1 MASNTP
7 DFLVKYCSASTG
19 ATILNTRTLRWS
31 APNLYGDPFEL
42 NHTSSLN
49 FDPHI
54 LLQAACQTAIGMVF
68 SKDSPKGSSPLLNVI
83 RRWRTEE
90 RFASPEEA
98 EEVLRDLLS
107 RMVDSRQ
114 TVIDKLMADWRQF
127 SRSVRIC
134 SFSTKA
140 DNLSSWDRFADRHRG
155 IAIRFACGDDTQLVD
170 PQPVR
175 YKKNRPEITNLKEQL
190 GCILHNESF
199 DAQDHFID
207 NLCLKPTINSDE
219 QEWRL
224 FNKSGVDID
233 SDDQKWFDD
242 KPFERAQISAIY
254 LGACMSAI
262 DKRSIYNIA
271 KEHYPKAKV
280 FQSKIVSGK
289 YEVEF
294 ERITKK

>member
-1 MASNTP
+1 M
-7 DFLVKYCSASTG
+7 
-19 ATILNTRTLRWS
+19 
-31 APNLYGDPFEL
+31 
-42 NHTSSLN
+42 
-49 FDPHI
+49 
-54 LLQAACQTAIGMVF
+54 
-68 SKDSPKGSSPLLNVI
+68 
-83 RRWRTEE
+83 
-90 RFASPEEA
+90 
-98 EEVLRDLLS
+98 
-107 RMVDSRQ
+107 
-114 TVIDKLMADWRQF
+114 
-127 SRSVRIC
+127 
-134 SFSTKA
+134 
-140 DNLSSWDRFADRHRG
+140 
-155 IAIRFACGDDTQLVD
+155 
-170 PQPVR
+170 
-175 YKKNRPEITNLKEQL
+175 
-190 GCILHNESF
+190 HNESF